1 MSLDNGRYGYIINN
15 VLNYTCSLSLVGLN
29 VTLVHCYKVHKT
41 HINCYKVEL
50 FIGYKFELDLLLNKS
65 VVQ

>member
-1 MSLDNGRYGYIINN
+1 MQFKFGWFKLHWF
-15 VLNYTCSLSLVGLN
+15 T
-29 VTLVHCYKVHKT
+29 VTKFIKHI
-41 HINCYKVEL
+41 INCYKVEL